1 MEGKLLAPH
10 PAVHAGLRPALGMAK
25 RKHITIR
32 PRVNSD
38 LERIHEERRKE
49 FPDLIHGWAT
59 SWASQFAEMAA
70 ASSKGEKT
78 DD

>member
-1 MEGKLLAPH
+1 MA
-10 PAVHAGLRPALGMAK
+10 AK

-49 FPDLIHGWAT
+49 FPDLIHN
-59 SWASQFAEMAA
+59 WASQFAEMAA
-70 ASSKGEKT
+70 ASSKGE
-78 DD
+78 DDQ